1 MTPELRSRIEALG
14 ADLTPAMLGGTQALF
29 AASAPPLDGRVLIE
43 RDLAYGPDERHRL
56 DIFRRPETTG
66 APVLVFVHGGGFV
79 RGDKRTPGSP
89 FYDNIGGFAANAG
102 LVGVNITYRLA
113 PAHRWPAGPD
123 DMQAAIDWLRGH
135 VAEHG
140 GDPERIYLMG
150 QSAGAVHVASYVAF
164 REPRIAGALLIS
176 CLYDIASA
184 GRSPM
189 HDAYYG
195 EDARA
200 YAAASAQ
207 AGLLASTVPLFCTV
221 SEFDVADFQRQSA
234 AFVGAWGEAR
244 GGYAPMLRLTGH
256 NHLSPVLA
264 VGGPDDTLGPE
275 ILTFI
280 RAQEASYG

>member
-14 ADLTPAMLGGTQALF
+14 ADLTPDMMGGTQALF
-29 AASAPPLDGRVLIE
+29 AASAPPLGDGVLIE
-43 RDLAYGPDERHRL
+43 RDLAYGEDERHRL
-56 DIFRRPETTG
+56 DIFRRPETKG
-66 APVLVFVHGGGFV
+66 APVLVFVHGGGFIM
-79 RGDKRTPGSP
+79 GDKRVANMP

-102 LVGVNITYRLA
+102 LVGVTITYRLA
-113 PAHRWPAGPD
+113 PAHRWPAGAD
-123 DMQAAIDWLRGH
+123 DMQAAIDWLRAH
-135 VAEHG
+135 VAEYG
-140 GDPERIYLMG
+140 GDPEQIYLMG

-184 GRSPM
+184 GRNPM

-195 EDARA
+195 EDDAT
-200 YAAASAQ
+200 YVAASTQ

-221 SEFDVADFQRQSA
+221 SEFDVADFQTQSA
-234 AFVGAWGEAR
+234 AFVGAWGKAHGR
-244 GGYAPMLRLTGH
+244 YAPMLRLTGH

-264 VGGPDDTLGPE
+264 IGGPNDTLGPE

-280 RAQEASYG
+280 RAQETSHG